1 MSIAILG
8 GAGFIGTNL
17 VELLLDKDE
26 IEIAVFDNLS
36 MGNQLTRLTSK
47 NFRVSRGQMESESEL
62 SAFLQEVRP
71 SRIYHLV
78 ANSDIASASINPK
91 LDILNTYTT
100 TINLIN
106 VLKGL
111 DIEEIIFA
119 SSSAVYGECEGLIP
133 EEQNFNP
140 ISSYGW
146 MKMASEIALDSAR
159 QAGIFNKLLIARF
172 PNVTGKYQTHGV
184 VFDLIRK
191 LKSSEKYLQ
200 VLGDGFQ
207 NKPYLS
213 AGKLVEVIELLR
225 STTWNGTLNVNIAP
239 RDRINVREIVD
250 LIYGYTGALKPV
262 EYQDSPNGW
271 KGDIPSYELDTSLLR
286 QLIPDLKLP
295 DSAES
300 VKEGIRYMWDLDEK

>member
-8 GAGFIGTNL
+8 GAGFIGANL
-17 VELLLDKDE
+17 VESLLDTGE
-26 IEIAVFDNLS
+26 TEIAVFDNFS
-36 MGNQLTRLTSK
+36 MGNQLTRVTQK
-47 NFRVSRGQMESESEL
+47 DFRVTRGKMESLGEL

-78 ANSDIASASINPK
+78 ANSDIASASINPN
-91 LDILNTYTT
+91 LDIQNTYAT

-111 DIEEIIFA
+111 EIKEIIFA
-119 SSSAVYGECEGLIP
+119 SSSAVYGECQGLIP
-133 EEQNFNP
+133 EEQGFNP

-159 QAGIFNKLLIARF
+159 QAGIFEKLLIARF

-191 LKSSEKYLQ
+191 LKSSDKSLQ

-213 AGKLVEVIELLR
+213 ARKLVKIIESLC
-225 STTWNGTLNVNIAP
+225 STGWDRTLNVNIAP

-250 LIYGYTGALKPV
+250 LIYRYTGALKPV

-271 KGDIPSYELDTSLLR
+271 KGDIPSYELDTTLLR
-286 QLIPDLKLP
+286 QLIPELELP
-295 DSAES
+295 SSAES
-300 VKEGIRYMWDLDEK
+300 VTEGISYMWDQYEK

>member
-26 IEIAVFDNLS
+26 TEIAVFDNLS
-36 MGNQLTRLTSK
+36 RGNQLTRLTSK

-191 LKSSEKYLQ
+191 LKSTEKYLQ

-225 STTWNGTLNVNIAP
+225 STTLNGTLNVNIAP